1 MPEEHELEALAK
13 QLGDR
18 EAEGIDAERVA
29 TAVLARLKTEP
40 AVAHWWRRPVLRQVA
55 AAAVLVLAVGLFVAR
70 PGTRQ
75 PPSPGEVPLVVSL
88 DELAP
93 PELAEIIDS
102 LAVDAPVSEFVP
114 ASLED
119 LSARQ
124 LELLLENLE
133 G

>member
-40 AVAHWWRRPVLRQVA
+40 AVAHWWRRPVL
-55 AAAVLVLAVGLFVAR
+55 LAR